1 MNTLAL
7 NARYVVFTNLLAL
20 AANDPNAAVRQRAS
34 EILRLLRDADRLAL
48 VQEAGAVA
56 LDTNAAQASRLRAL
70 DIVYKLMQ

>member
-1 MNTLAL
+1 MNTLSL
-7 NARYVVFTNLLAL
+7 NVRKVVFDNLVAL

-56 LDTNAAQASRLRAL
+56 LDTNAAQANRLRAL
-70 DIVYKLMQ
+70 DIVYELMQ